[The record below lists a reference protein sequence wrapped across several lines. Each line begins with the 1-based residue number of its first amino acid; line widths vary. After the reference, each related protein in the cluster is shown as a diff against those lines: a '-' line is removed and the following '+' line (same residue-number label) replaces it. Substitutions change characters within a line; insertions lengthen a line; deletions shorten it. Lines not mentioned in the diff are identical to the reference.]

1 MYNGNIENI
10 PEQYKVTT
18 FLDEERFLDYKVKE
32 AFSLANSL
40 DRFFTA
46 HDRDYSQRYPDGRVM
61 TLSEL
66 LVNGD
71 LRYIKSMLNNLAD
84 DILLGEVAEY
94 ERKFIQKNPL
104 ENAEKHTEQNFN
116 QIDGLINNEAP
127 KKEEKPSIRLMLKII
142 VQQE

>member
-1 MYNGNIENI
+1 
-10 PEQYKVTT
+10 
-18 FLDEERFLDYKVKE
+18 
-32 AFSLANSL
+32 
-40 DRFFTA
+40 
-46 HDRDYSQRYPDGRVM
+46 M

-71 LRYIKSMLNNLAD
+71 LRYIKSMLNNLVD

-94 ERKFIQKNPL
+94 ERKFTQKNPL

-142 VQQE
+142 VQQEKDNKPKEQKLPGRTEPEI